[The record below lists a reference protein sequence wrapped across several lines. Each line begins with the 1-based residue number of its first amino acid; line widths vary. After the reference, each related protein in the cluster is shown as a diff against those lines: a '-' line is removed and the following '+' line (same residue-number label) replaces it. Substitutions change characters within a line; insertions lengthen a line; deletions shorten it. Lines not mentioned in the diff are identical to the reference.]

1 MGSFTIQCPH
11 CRQALQAESSLAGET
26 VSCPSC
32 GKTFAIPKLVATGPA
47 AASVK
52 ESGTQAGKRTD
63 YYGMWKSPLG
73 WICAAAVI
81 GVGLLLAQ
89 ADSNVAKTFAKISPL
104 LALGLFSL
112 VAKK

>member
-1 MGSFTIQCPH
+1 MSSFTIQCPH
-11 CRQALQAESSLAGET
+11 CRQALQAESSLAGAT
-26 VSCPSC
+26 VSCSSC
-32 GKTFAIPKLVATGPA
+32 GKTFAIPKLVATGPSA
-47 AASVK
+47 TSVK
-52 ESGTQAGKRTD
+52 ECGTQAGKKTD

-81 GVGLLLAQ
+81 GVGVLLAQ
-89 ADSNVAKTFAKISPL
+89 VDSGVAKTFAKLSPL